1 VTAAPETPLDFRTAE
16 GLRLLLVRLRY
27 ASDGWSHDPE
37 ASDLMSY
44 AMERY
49 GALARKYGYEP
60 VEAAIAAFDAMHTR
74 AVRVA
79 DDPWAVVTRAV
90 ELTLIYDHRA
100 DGLLCSNQQ
109 ARREADIQ
117 RHDAERFSD
126 RETDLADFHPAFAIP
141 APQDSLGFEEEE
153 CDGAEE
159 DEEPTNAWFAVD
171 DAVAVFV
178 ALRWPEEVARP
189 AIEYICTRLMRAG
202 NRGTAFEALR
212 RDPHAQAMLDV
223 DQRAWLV
230 FLRVILGNQHPDRRL
245 TSAGRGMLLRL
256 VIGEQP
262 QALLADKALVAE
274 IASIRHPV
282 RLRAVG
288 GRDV

>member
-1 VTAAPETPLDFRTAE
+1 MTTAANEAPLDFTTTE
-16 GLRLLLVRLRY
+16 GLRLMLVRLRY
-27 ASDGWSHDPE
+27 RSDGWSHDPE

-44 AMERY
+44 AMEKY

-90 ELTLIYDHRA
+90 ELTLVYDQRA

-109 ARREADIQ
+109 ARREVDIE
-117 RHDAERFSD
+117 RRDAERFSD
-126 RETDLADFHPAFAIP
+126 REGELVDFHPAFAIP
-141 APQDSLGFEEEE
+141 APQDAIDF
-153 CDGAEE
+153 DADA
-159 DEEPTNAWFAVD
+159 DEGDEPTNAWVAVD

-178 ALRWPEEVARP
+178 ALRWPEEVART
-189 AIEYICTRLMRAG
+189 AIEYICTRLLRAG
-202 NRGTAFEALR
+202 NRHTAFEALR
-212 RDPHAQAMLDV
+212 RDRHAQALLDV

-230 FLRVILGNQHPDRRL
+230 FLRVILGNQHPDRRQ

-256 VIGEQP
+256 LIGDDPE
-262 QALLADKALVAE
+262 ALLQDRALVAE
-274 IASIRHPV
+274 IASIRQPM
-282 RLRAVG
+282 RFEAR
-288 GRDV
+288 GRHHV